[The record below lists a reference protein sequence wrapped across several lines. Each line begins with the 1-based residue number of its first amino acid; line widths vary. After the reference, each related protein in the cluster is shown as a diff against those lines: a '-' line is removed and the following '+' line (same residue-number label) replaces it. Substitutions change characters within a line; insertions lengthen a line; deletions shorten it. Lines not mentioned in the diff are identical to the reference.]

1 MRLVGRTRRR
11 CRASSSETTRFTGTT
26 GNNRAPR
33 KASTLGSNAGCSRC
47 RIAPRISSAWTSRP
61 CESTITFTPRPCT
74 MATSSYTSQEL
85 MVAVA
90 SREIHDG
97 DLVFVG
103 MRLPILA
110 YAVALSTHAPTARG
124 LFEVGLMRDHPAD
137 AFLGTMGDPPNVA
150 GALWATRMSN
160 AMALMAQGH
169 VDLGFIGGAEVDRFG
184 NLNTSYVG
192 DPTKPQVKL
201 PGSGGGADIA
211 ILSRRWVTLMN
222 HERRRLVDRVSYV
235 PSPGYGDGSPGWRE
249 RHGLL
254 GGGPAAVIT
263 TLCVF
268 RFPEGGGEAFVSTI
282 HPGYTVDEVQAE
294 TGWRL
299 TLAGAVAETL
309 PPTESELVAIRR

>member
-1 MRLVGRTRRR
+1 
-11 CRASSSETTRFTGTT
+11 
-26 GNNRAPR
+26 
-33 KASTLGSNAGCSRC
+33 
-47 RIAPRISSAWTSRP
+47 
-61 CESTITFTPRPCT
+61 
-74 MATSSYTSQEL
+74 MATNSYTPQEL

-90 SREIHDG
+90 SREIHDS

-110 YAVALSTHAPTARG
+110 YAVALETRAPNARG
-124 LFEVGLMRDHPAD
+124 LFEVGLMRDRPAD

-184 NLNTSYVG
+184 NLNTSYIG
-192 DPTKPQVKL
+192 DPAQPSVKL

-222 HERRRLVDRVSYV
+222 HEKRRLVDRVSFIT
-235 PSPGYGDGSPGWRE
+235 SPGHGDGSRGWRE
-249 RHGLL
+249 RNGLR
-254 GGGPAAVIT
+254 GGGPVAIIT

-268 RFPEGGGEAFVSTI
+268 RFPEDGGEAYLDTV
-282 HPGYTVDEVQAE
+282 HPGCSVEEVREQ
-294 TGWRL
+294 TGWVVKVS
-299 TLAGAVAETL
+299 GEVGETP
-309 PPTESELVAIRR
+309 PPTAAELAAIRRRQ

>member
-1 MRLVGRTRRR
+1 M
-11 CRASSSETTRFTGTT
+11 SE
-26 GNNRAPR
+26 A
-33 KASTLGSNAGCSRC
+33 
-47 RIAPRISSAWTSRP
+47 
-61 CESTITFTPRPCT
+61 
-74 MATSSYTSQEL
+74 YTEQEM

-110 YAVALSTHAPTARG
+110 YAVARNSHAPTARG
-124 LFEVGLMRDHPAD
+124 LFEVGLMRDQPAS

-160 AMALMAQGH
+160 AMAMMARGD

-192 DPTKPQVKL
+192 DPAHPATKL

-211 ILSRRWVTLMN
+211 ILSRRWVTLMS
-222 HERRRLVDRVSYV
+222 HERRRLVERVSFV
-235 PSPGYGDGSPGWRE
+235 TSPGHGDGTPGWRQ
-249 RHGLL
+249 RNGLL

-263 TLCVF
+263 TLCVL
-268 RFPEGGGEAFVSTI
+268 RFPEGGGEAYLASV
-282 HPGYTVDEVQAE
+282 HPGHDVDEVRAA
-294 TGWRL
+294 TGWDL
-299 TLAGAVAETL
+299 AVAPGAGET
-309 PPTESELVAIRR
+309 PAPTAAELAAIRRFDPDGFWTRAVTKA